1 MEEEQEL
8 KRTLEEKIERV
19 NQMLI
24 ECERLKAEWEERIE
38 EAKTAKNN
46 YDSLIHILTLELN
59 KIDLKEEQS

>member
-38 EAKTAKNN
+38 EAKQAKAN
-46 YDSLIHILTLELN
+46 YDFLIRLVAEGLSN
-59 KIDLKEEQS
+59 LKKRDK

>member
-38 EAKTAKNN
+38 EAKAAKNN

>member
-8 KRTLEEKIERV
+8 KKTLEEKIERV

-24 ECERLKAEWEERIE
+24 ECERLKTEWEERIE

-46 YDSLIHILTLELN
+46 YDSLIYILTLELN
-59 KIDLKEEQS
+59 KINLKEEQS